1 MLVLKEKGMKMEQ
14 LQVGD
19 IKVTWLK
26 GGNTHLDG
34 GAMFGVVP
42 KVLWSRKYKHNDTNH
57 IYLRTDPLLYKRK
70 MVICSLIPE

>member
-1 MLVLKEKGMKMEQ
+1 MLVLKEKGMKN
-14 LQVGD
+14 GT
-19 IKVTWLK
+19 VTSWRYK
-26 GGNTHLDG
+26 SDVAKRWNTHLDG

-70 MVICSLIPE
+70 MATCSLILV

>member
-1 MLVLKEKGMKMEQ
+1 MEE
-14 LQVGD
+14 LRIGD

-57 IYLRTDPLLYKRK
+57 IYLRTDPDYFCKRK
-70 MVICSLIPE
+70 MEICLLILE

>member
-1 MLVLKEKGMKMEQ
+1 MLRLIERGCNGTVTN
-14 LQVGD
+14 GD

-57 IYLRTDPLLYKRK
+57 IYLRTIRYFCKRK
-70 MVICSLIPE
+70 TEICSLIQE